1 MKRFFALFAVILLV
15 SACSSDSIKVDPTYP
30 DQRPGSQFK
39 KGESIFGDGGLDL
52 FNNKKKDD
60 KTGGIGVNAYLWR
73 ASLDTVSFMPINAA
87 DPFGGTII
95 TDWTSPGNVTD
106 ERLKANIIILDRQ
119 LRADSVRVS
128 LFRQVRGMNGQWQ
141 DAEVPAAAE
150 RQMEDTILTRAR
162 ELKVKQEAGL

>member
-1 MKRFFALFAVILLV
+1 MKRFLPLFALILAF
-15 SACSSDSIKVDPTYP
+15 SACSSESVTIDPTYP

-52 FNNKKKDD
+52 FGGKKKEDP
-60 KTGGIGVNAYLWR
+60 GSGIGVNAYLWR
-73 ASLDTVSFMPINAA
+73 ASLDTVSFMPISSA

-95 TDWTSPGNVTD
+95 TDWTSPGGVQD

-128 LFRQVRGMNGQWQ
+128 LFRQLREGANWR
-141 DAEVPAAAE
+141 DAEVPAEAE
-150 RQMEDTILTRAR
+150 RKMEDTILTRAR